1 MDRRA
6 LLKGLLSA
14 CAYSSLGASVGLWS
28 QGVFAQK
35 AYSNVTNETPTRFVV
50 GTSLIA
56 DILSDLLPEA
66 KILTLSQGSS
76 CPMHGDMKSQDAF
89 AATEADMILIH
100 DFQTKIPAIQGV
112 LTAAAHPGLRL
123 ETLQLGGNWMTPL
136 VQKAASQMIAQR
148 LVKAFPAITSM
159 VDANLAQRLTK
170 IDALSLELETE
181 LAPMRGRPVFAS
193 ERQADFLTWAGFKVE
208 ATYMTSQDLSPM
220 ALIRLIRLGRDK
232 GIVAVIDNQ
241 QSGADLGG
249 ALASELKIPHVT
261 LSNFPVPN
269 SHESTF
275 FTLLKANVDRLS
287 AATSKAA
294 QHP

>member
-89 AATEADMILIH
+89 AASEADMILIH

-148 LVKAFPAITSM
+148 
-159 VDANLAQRLTK
+159 
-170 IDALSLELETE
+170 
-181 LAPMRGRPVFAS
+181 
-193 ERQADFLTWAGFKVE
+193 
-208 ATYMTSQDLSPM
+208 
-220 ALIRLIRLGRDK
+220 
-232 GIVAVIDNQ
+232 
-241 QSGADLGG
+241 
-249 ALASELKIPHVT
+249 
-261 LSNFPVPN
+261 
-269 SHESTF
+269 
-275 FTLLKANVDRLS
+275 
-287 AATSKAA
+287 
-294 QHP
+294 

>member
-6 LLKGLLSA
+6 LLKGLMSA

-35 AYSNVTNETPTRFVV
+35 AYSNVANETPTRFVV

-89 AATEADMILIH
+89 AASEADMILIH
-100 DFQTKIPAIQGV
+100 DFQTKMPAIHGV

-123 ETLQLGGNWMTPL
+123 ESLQLGGNWMTPP

-159 VDANLAQRLTK
+159 VDEHLAQRLVK
-170 IDALSLELETE
+170 IDALSLELETQ
-181 LAPMRGRPVFAS
+181 LAPIRGCPVIAS
-193 ERQADFLTWAGFKVE
+193 ERQADFLAWAGFKVE
-208 ATYMTSQDLSPM
+208 ATYMRAQDLSPM
-220 ALIRLIRLGRDK
+220 ALIQLIRLGRDK

-269 SHESTF
+269 SHESD
-275 FTLLKANVDRLS
+275 LLYALKGQR
-287 AATSKAA
+287 
-294 QHP
+294 

>member
-14 CAYSSLGASVGLWS
+14 CAYSSVGASMGLWS

-35 AYSNVTNETPTRFVV
+35 AYSNVTNETATRFVV

-89 AATEADMILIH
+89 TASEADMILIH
-100 DFQTKIPAIQGV
+100 DFQTNIPAIHGV
-112 LTAAAHPGLRL
+112 LTAASHPGLRL
-123 ETLQLGGNWMTPL
+123 EILKVGGNWMTPP
-136 VQKAASQMIAQR
+136 VQKVASQMIAQS
-148 LVKAFPAITSM
+148 LVKAFPSITAM
-159 VDANLAQRLTK
+159 VNANLAQRLTK
-170 IDALSLELETE
+170 IDALTLELETQ
-181 LAPMRGRPVFAS
+181 LSPMRGCPVIAS
-193 ERQADFLTWAGFKVE
+193 ERQADFLEWAGFKVE
-208 ATYMTSQDLSPM
+208 ATYMTAQDLSPK
-220 ALIRLIRLGRDK
+220 ALIQLIRLGRDK
-232 GIVAVIDNQ
+232 GIVAIIDNK
-241 QSGADLGG
+241 QSGANLGG

-269 SHESTF
+269 THESTF
-275 FTLLKANVDRLS
+275 YSLLQANVVRLS
-287 AATSKAA
+287 VATSKVPS
-294 QHP
+294 HP